1 MSRIC
6 ERTDEEVVALMHR
19 NHCSGLF
26 SQTFQRLVQLHG
38 GDELKAAHA
47 LREENLYV
55 GTHMHKYGKEFGEW
69 TRTWLV
75 TNGLPWSQD
84 NLATAARLYE
94 DIHGR

>member
-6 ERTDEEVVALMHR
+6 DRTDEEVVALMHR
-19 NHCSGLF
+19 QNAGSLHS
-26 SQTFQRLVQLHG
+26 TFQRLVQLLG

-55 GTHMHKYGKEFGEW
+55 VTHVHNYGKEFGEF

-75 TNGLPWSQD
+75 INGLPWSQD
-84 NLATAARLYE
+84 NLAAAARAYE
-94 DIHGR
+94 DVHGK